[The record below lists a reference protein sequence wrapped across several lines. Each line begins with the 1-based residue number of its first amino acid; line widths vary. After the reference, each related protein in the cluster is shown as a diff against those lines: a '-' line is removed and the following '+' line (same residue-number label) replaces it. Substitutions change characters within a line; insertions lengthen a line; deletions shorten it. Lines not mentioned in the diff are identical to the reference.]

1 VGEPASVIDSGG
13 LERLLGLLRE
23 LGYRVIGPQLRDGA
37 IVYDDLASVADLPAG
52 WTDEQEA
59 GQYRVRRRTDQA
71 LFGYNLGPD
80 SWKRF
85 LHPPRATLWQSSGSG
100 AELRFVPAA
109 DPVRPLAFIGLR
121 ACELR
126 AIAIQDRVLLGGA
139 FADPHYRARR
149 EQALFIAVNCSQ
161 AAPTCFCVSM
171 GSGPEVRDGYDL
183 VLTELSSAGG
193 QRFLIGAG
201 SETGAL
207 LLAGLPLDPVTPAE
221 REQASV
227 QAAAVAG
234 SMTREMPAATVPAL
248 LKDNPEHPRWDDVAQ
263 RCLACANCTMVCP
276 TCFCTTVEDHT
287 TLGGEASRSR
297 RWDSCFS
304 LDFSAL
310 HGGSV
315 RSSVRSRYRQ
325 WITHKLSSWH
335 EQFDS
340 SGCVGCGRCI
350 SWCPVGI
357 DITEEVRA
365 IGASPVVTGERG

>member
-1 VGEPASVIDSGG
+1 MDSSG
-13 LERLLGLLRE
+13 LDRLLARLGER
-23 LGYRVIGPQLRDGA
+23 GYRVIGPQLRDHA
-37 IVYDDLASVADLPAG
+37 IVYDDLASAADLPAG

-59 GQYRVRRRTDQA
+59 GHYRVRRRTDQA

-85 LHPPRATLWQSSGSG
+85 LHPPRATLWQGSGAG
-100 AELRFVPAA
+100 AELRFVPVA
-109 DPVRPLAFIGLR
+109 DPVQPLAFIGVR

-139 FADPHYRARR
+139 YADPHYRARR

-161 AAPTCFCVSM
+161 SAPTCFCVSM
-171 GSGPEVRDGYDL
+171 DSGPEVRDGYDL
-183 VLTELSSAGG
+183 VLTELSSPGG
-193 QRFLIGAG
+193 QRFLVRAG

-207 LLAGLPLDPVTPAE
+207 LLAGLPLDPVTPSE
-221 REQASV
+221 LEQASV

-234 SMTREMPAATVPAL
+234 SMGREMPAATVPAL

-287 TLGGEASRSR
+287 TLTGEASRSR

-335 EQFDS
+335 EQFES

-365 IGASPVVTGERG
+365 IAASPVVTGERE

>member
-1 VGEPASVIDSGG
+1 MDEPAAVIDRGG
-13 LERLLGLLRE
+13 LDQLLARLKVR
-23 LGYRVIGPQLRDGA
+23 GYRVIGPQLRDGA
-37 IVYDDLASVADLPAG
+37 IVYDDLASVEDLPAG

-59 GQYRVRRRTDQA
+59 GRYRLRQRDDEA

-85 LHPPRATLWQSSGSG
+85 LHPPRATLWKSSGSG
-100 AELRFVPAA
+100 AELRFSAPP
-109 DPVRPLAFIGLR
+109 DPVQPLAFIGVR

-126 AIAIQDRVLLGGA
+126 AVAIQDRVLLGGA
-139 FADPHYRARR
+139 FVDPHYRSRR

-161 AAPTCFCVSM
+161 SAATCFCVSM
-171 GSGPEVRDGYDL
+171 VSGPQARDGYDL
-183 VLTELSSAGG
+183 VLTELVGPPG
-193 QRFLIGAG
+193 HRFIIHAG
-201 SETGAL
+201 SETGASL
-207 LLAGLPLDPVTPAE
+207 IAGLSQELATPADLE
-221 REQASV
+221 LASA
-227 QAAAVAG
+227 QAAEVAR
-234 SMTREMPAATVPAL
+234 SMTREMPAALVPAL
-248 LKDNPEHPRWDDVAQ
+248 LKENPEHPRWDDVAQ
-263 RCLACANCTMVCP
+263 RCLGCANCTMVCP
-276 TCFCTTVEDHT
+276 TCFCTTVEDHS
-287 TLGGEASRSR
+287 TLAGEASRSR

-315 RSSVRSRYRQ
+315 RSSLRSRYRQ

-357 DITEEVRA
+357 DITEEVQA
-365 IGASPVVTGERG
+365 IAASPVGTGEDR